1 MICGR
6 TYLILS
12 GAQFWITHNS
22 CCMVPSHF
30 FCSSMAL
37 SLVIYVHIYLFIQY
51 AFIANI
57 LLVIIAYAP
66 PPSSL
71 ALLVFF
77 YSQEPQV
84 QRLIHQSP
92 LPHSLIH
99 TAIPLFILSFWW
111 TSAFTSFYIKWIIC
125 FLSTYP
131 GSAFFSSIHP
141 FPFLLPYLSFSPSP
155 PQFFKLIPRR
165 LVERVCLSLQAFIYA
180 IVLFTVYQLW
190 GRRSEWMWIICAK
203 PVPSHRLHWHTYY
216 LFLLLYGNFLFFSPP
231 ILINC
236 SFLPVFQAF
245 FLTAFLSLGDWAPG
259 NGCTLTPLTTSASL
273 ITANFFSRAFMHP
286 SRLSLW

>member
-1 MICGR
+1 MYIFI
-6 TYLILS
+6 YSFNMLLLLISFL
-12 GAQFWITHNS
+12 A
-22 CCMVPSHF
+22 
-30 FCSSMAL
+30 
-37 SLVIYVHIYLFIQY
+37 
-51 AFIANI
+51 
-57 LLVIIAYAP
+57 IAYAP

-141 FPFLLPYLSFSPSP
+141 FPFLLPYLSSPRLPLNFSNS
-155 PQFFKLIPRR
+155 FHVSSWTHVFIPAGFY
-165 LVERVCLSLQAFIYA
+165 LCYCSFYCLSTLGQEI
-180 IVLFTVYQLW
+180 
-190 GRRSEWMWIICAK
+190 WMNVDNLC
-203 PVPSHRLHWHTYY
+203 
-216 LFLLLYGNFLFFSPP
+216 
-231 ILINC
+231 
-236 SFLPVFQAF
+236 
-245 FLTAFLSLGDWAPG
+245 
-259 NGCTLTPLTTSASL
+259 
-273 ITANFFSRAFMHP
+273 
-286 SRLSLW
+286 

>member
-111 TSAFTSFYIKWIIC
+111 TSAFTSFYIKWIM
-125 FLSTYP
+125 FLK
-131 GSAFFSSIHP
+131 H
-141 FPFLLPYLSFSPSP
+141 LSR
-155 PQFFKLIPRR
+155 K
-165 LVERVCLSLQAFIYA
+165 C
-180 IVLFTVYQLW
+180 
-190 GRRSEWMWIICAK
+190 
-203 PVPSHRLHWHTYY
+203 
-216 LFLLLYGNFLFFSPP
+216 LFLFHPSISISSPIP
-231 ILINC
+231 F
-236 SFLPVFQAF
+236 FLPVSPSIFQ
-245 FLTAFLSLGDWAPG
+245 THS
-259 NGCTLTPLTTSASL
+259 T
-273 ITANFFSRAFMHP
+273 P
-286 SRLSLW
+286 SRGTRVFIPAGFYLCYCSFYCLSTLGQEIWMNVDNLC

>member
-1 MICGR
+1 
-6 TYLILS
+6 
-12 GAQFWITHNS
+12 
-22 CCMVPSHF
+22 MVPSHF

-99 TAIPLFILSFWW
+99 TAIPLFILSF
-111 TSAFTSFYIKWIIC
+111 
-125 FLSTYP
+125 
-131 GSAFFSSIHP
+131 
-141 FPFLLPYLSFSPSP
+141 
-155 PQFFKLIPRR
+155 
-165 LVERVCLSLQAFIYA
+165 
-180 IVLFTVYQLW
+180 
-190 GRRSEWMWIICAK
+190 
-203 PVPSHRLHWHTYY
+203 
-216 LFLLLYGNFLFFSPP
+216 
-231 ILINC
+231 
-236 SFLPVFQAF
+236 
-245 FLTAFLSLGDWAPG
+245 
-259 NGCTLTPLTTSASL
+259 
-273 ITANFFSRAFMHP
+273 
-286 SRLSLW
+286 